1 MNSIKSISTTEV
13 NSLIPSY
20 LDELNDDEAL
30 NRLLTVATTVCGTEM
45 GAISVLEHTRQ
56 WFKAKKGI
64 AVKET
69 PIEYAFCA
77 HTVLEDNTMVVE
89 DASVDERFKNNPLV
103 TGSPNIRFYAGSKIK
118 SKDGNP
124 FATICVIDSKKM
136 RLTDEQIS
144 ILENLAV
151 VASHIMDMK
160 YNSYIVNSL
169 INNVK
174 TLGSMIPVCYKCKHV
189 KTDSG
194 DWVLLEKYIEKEFK
208 AHLSHGVC
216 DECCASLL

>member
-1 MNSIKSISTTEV
+1 
-13 NSLIPSY
+13 
-20 LDELNDDEAL
+20 
-30 NRLLTVATTVCGTEM
+30 
-45 GAISVLEHTRQ
+45 
-56 WFKAKKGI
+56 
-64 AVKET
+64 
-69 PIEYAFCA
+69 
-77 HTVLEDNTMVVE
+77 
-89 DASVDERFKNNPLV
+89 
-103 TGSPNIRFYAGSKIK
+103 
-118 SKDGNP
+118 
-124 FATICVIDSKKM
+124 
-136 RLTDEQIS
+136 
-144 ILENLAV
+144 